1 VAEGDARGAVIVIQ
15 RSGGSAGDLSVGL
28 QFSGSAANGVD
39 YLPVP
44 GTIVIPAETN
54 SVALR
59 LIPIANGVADGG
71 RIATLNLVPHASYQ
85 IQSPGSDTLLIA
97 DQDSDSD
104 GDGLSDA
111 AEVLAGTD
119 ASDPESSLKLVS
131 LLPAPAGQMTLTWAS
146 VPGITYRVLSRSSL
160 AAAEWNPASSLIT
173 ATGAVTS
180 WTTPVTNSAAFFT
193 LSVSLDA
200 EN

>member
-1 VAEGDARGAVIVIQ
+1 
-15 RSGGSAGDLSVGL
+15 
-28 QFSGSAANGVD
+28 VD

-71 RIATLNLVPHASYQ
+71 RIAAFNLVPHAGYQ
-85 IQSPGSDTLLIA
+85 IQSPGSGTLLIA
-97 DQDSDSD
+97 DQESDSD
-104 GDGLSDA
+104 GDGMSDA

-131 LLPAPAGQMTLTWAS
+131 LLPAPAGQMTLTWTS